1 MKLVKTP
8 VYQQLNDLLRQQ
20 VRSPAFKVG
29 DRFLTE
35 RQIAAQFQV
44 SRATANKALSNLVSE
59 GVLEFRKGLGTFI
72 QGGPLNVDL
81 GLLVSF
87 TSRAQAMGRTPQTR
101 VLTFTRSRAADL
113 SPDIKARLSLG
124 PNDDALVL
132 QRLRQVDS
140 RPVILEHRIV
150 VERLCPGLDARVARG
165 SLYGFFTQQLR
176 LILSGADQI
185 LRAVGASP
193 EESILLSCKRGAPC
207 LEVTAVAY
215 LDDGAAL
222 WWERTLYLGDAYQ
235 FHNRLGKIPGQAHE
249 GTAGLVLT

>member
-1 MKLVKTP
+1 MKLVKAP

-20 VRSPAFKVG
+20 VRSGAFKVG

-87 TSRAQAMGRTPQTR
+87 TSRAQAMGRTPHTR
-101 VLTFTRSRAADL
+101 VISFKRSKAADL
-113 SPDIKARLSLG
+113 PPDIATRLCLQE
-124 PNDDALVL
+124 NDHALVL
-132 QRLRQVDS
+132 ERLRLADD

-150 VERLCPGLDARVARG
+150 VERLCPGLDARIARG
-165 SLYGFFTQQLR
+165 SLYAYFTQQLN
-176 LILSGADQI
+176 LILAGADQT
-185 LRAVGASP
+185 LRAVGATF
-193 EESILLSCKRGAPC
+193 EEATLLSCKRGAPC
-207 LEVTAVAY
+207 LEVTALAH
-215 LDDGAAL
+215 LDDGTAL

-235 FHNRLGKIPGQAHE
+235 FHNRLGQIPGRAHE
-249 GTAGLVLT
+249 GTAGLVFT